1 MVAGAGICRQAKAAA
16 RAPRGPTIAVLIPDP
31 CPVTAILRP
40 ELPAA
45 PSPLRAAITA
55 AWAGDETTCV
65 RELLAQAR
73 LPPAESEAVRAT
85 AADLVRRV
93 RARAQDQGAIEA
105 FMRQYDLGS
114 EEGVLLMCVAEA
126 LLRIPDAD
134 TTDRL
139 IRDKLGEA
147 DWKRHVGQS
156 DSVLVNASTWGLML
170 TGHLVDLADDTR
182 RDVHNAFKRLVGRV
196 GEPVIRLAVRQAM
209 RIMGHQ
215 FVMGRTIE
223 EALARGRKGENARYR
238 YSFDM
243 LGEAALTA
251 RDARRYFDAYHKA
264 IAAIGKDAQLPRGE
278 AGDPSAVASISVKL
292 SALHPRYEH
301 AKRGRVLAELTPR
314 VLELAQQ
321 AKAQGIGLTIDA
333 EEADRLELSLD
344 VFAGAYVDASLDGWE
359 GLGLAVQAYQKRAPA
374 VIDWVADLAR
384 RHRRR
389 IPVRL
394 VKGAYWDSEV
404 KRAQVDGLSGYP
416 VFTRKPNT
424 DVSYL
429 ACAKRMLE
437 ATDAIYPMFATH
449 NAHTIASIHRMAA
462 LLLPSPLGRRAGD
475 EGTNDQIATNRR
487 RRNSVPSSGAAR
499 HLASRPGLREDAKA
513 FSTARA
519 SGSQAQP
526 FTPEGEGKSKNH
538 PYEFQKLHGMG
549 DDLYAEV
556 IPVDRLDVPCR
567 VYAPVGSHE
576 DLLPYLVRRLLE
588 NGANSSFVNRI
599 TDEDV
604 AIDELVRDP
613 VETVAAFDAIPHP
626 RIPLPVD
633 LYRHHAALAGQPSGE
648 SSDRSNSMGINL
660 ANDDRL
666 RALAEQVNAT
676 ATAADWRAAPLV
688 PGARPSGPQQAVTN
702 PADRRQVVG
711 QWQASDADTIE
722 RALAN
727 AVAAQPGWDATPAAS
742 RATILEHAADL
753 LEQRT
758 PQFIA
763 LCTREAG
770 KTIPDGV
777 AEVREAVDFLRYY
790 AGEARKLFVPDP
802 LPGPTGE
809 SNTLQHCGRGVFACI
824 SPWNFPLAIFAG
836 QVAAALAAGNSVLAK
851 PAEQTNL
858 VGYYAVKLL
867 HEAGVPQDVLQ
878 FLPGDGAT
886 VGAALTSDPRV
897 SGVVF
902 TGSNATALAINRAL
916 AARDGAIGVLIAE
929 TGGQNALIADS
940 SALPEQLVKD
950 ALASAFTSAG
960 QRCSAARVL
969 FVQDDIADHVI
980 EMLAGAMAELKV
992 GDPALLSTDVGPVI
1006 DDDALAMLDRHAE
1019 RMAAEATLIAQ
1030 APMGDDAAHGT
1041 FFAPRAWELK
1051 SLSQLHRENFG
1062 PALHV
1067 IRWKGDALDDVIDA
1081 INSTGYGLTLGI
1093 HSRIDE
1099 TVERIAARARV
1110 GNVYVNRNQIGAV
1123 VGVQP
1128 FGGQRLSGTG
1138 PKAGG
1143 PHYLPRF
1150 ATEKTVTIN
1159 TTAAGGNASL
1169 LTLGE

>member
-1 MVAGAGICRQAKAAA
+1 M
-16 RAPRGPTIAVLIPDP
+16 LS
-31 CPVTAILRP
+31 P
-40 ELPAA
+40 ELPTA
-45 PSPLRAAITA
+45 PPALRAAITS
-55 AWAGDETTCV
+55 AWSRDETEHV

-73 LPPAESEAVRAT
+73 QPDADSQAILAT

-93 RARAQDQGAIEA
+93 RARTQDQGVIEA

-126 LLRIPDAD
+126 LLRIPDQGTAD
-134 TTDRL
+134 KL

-147 DWKRHVGQS
+147 DWQRHMGQS

-170 TGHLVDLADDTR
+170 TGHLVNLSDSTR
-182 RDVHNAFKRLVGRV
+182 GNVRGAFQRLVGRV

-215 FVMGRTIE
+215 FVMGRSID
-223 EALARGRKGENARYR
+223 EALVRSRKGDNANYR

-243 LGEAALTA
+243 LGEGALTTG
-251 RDARRYFDAYHKA
+251 DALRYLDAYRQA
-264 IAAIGKDAQLPRGE
+264 IHAIGRTGPFPDVFAAP
-278 AGDPSAVASISVKL
+278 SISVKL

-301 AKRGRVLAELTPR
+301 AKRARVLAELTPR
-314 VLELAQQ
+314 VLELAQL
-321 AKAQGIGLTIDA
+321 AKGYGIGFTIDA
-333 EEADRLELSLD
+333 EESDRLELSLD
-344 VFAGAYVDASLDGWE
+344 VIAAAYADTSLDGWQ
-359 GLGLAVQAYQKRAPA
+359 GYGLAVQAYQKRAPF
-374 VIDWVADLAR
+374 VIDFLVDLAR
-384 RHRRR
+384 GTGRR

-404 KRAQVDGLSGYP
+404 KRAQVDGQSGYP

-429 ACAKRMLE
+429 ACAWRMLE
-437 ATDAIYPMFATH
+437 ASDAIYPMFATH
-449 NAHTIASIHRMAA
+449 NAHTIAAIHRLA
-462 LLLPSPLGRRAGD
+462 LSLLPSGEGARRAD
-475 EGTNDQIATNRR
+475 EGGKVIRHETLIANGKST
-487 RRNSVPSSGAAR
+487 PSHPKGA
-499 HLASRPGLREDAKA
+499 S
-513 FSTARA
+513 FRA
-519 SGSQAQP
+519 SGALRHLL
-526 FTPEGEGKSKNH
+526 PEGEAKAATF
-538 PYEFQKLHGMG
+538 EFQKLHGMG

-556 IPVDRLDVPCR
+556 IPQDRLNVPCR

-599 TDEDV
+599 TDESV
-604 AIDELVRDP
+604 AIDDLIRDP
-613 VETVAAFDAIPHP
+613 VETVAAFETIPHP

-633 LYRHHAALAGQPSGE
+633 LYRSHAATHLHAE
-648 SSDRSNSMGINL
+648 RDNSMGANL
-660 ANDDRL
+660 ANDQQL
-666 RALAEQVNAT
+666 QTLAAQINA
-676 ATAADWRAAPLV
+676 AVGDWRAAPLV
-688 PGARPSGPQQAVTN
+688 PNAKVTGPDIAVTN
-702 PADRRQVVG
+702 PADRRQHVG
-711 QWQASDADTIE
+711 QWQAADNATVE
-722 RALAN
+722 LALKN
-727 AVAAQPGWDATPAAS
+727 AVAAQPAWDRTPAAS
-742 RATILEHAADL
+742 RAAILEHAANL
-753 LEQRT
+753 LEQRM
-758 PQFIA
+758 PAFIA
-763 LCTREAG
+763 LCVKEAG

-790 AGEARKLFVPDP
+790 AQQARKLFAPEA

-809 SNTLQHCGRGVFACI
+809 SNTLLLQGRGVFVCI

-836 QVAAALAAGNSVLAK
+836 QIAAALAAGNSVIAK

-858 VGYYAVKLL
+858 IGHAAVKLL
-867 HEAGVPQDVLQ
+867 HEAGVPEAVLQ

-886 VGAALTSDPRV
+886 VGAALTRDPRV
-897 SGVVF
+897 AGVAF
-902 TGSNATALAINRAL
+902 TGSTDTARAINRSL
-916 AARDGAIGVLIAE
+916 AARDAAIGVLIAE

-950 ALASAFTSAG
+950 ALSSAFTSAG

-969 FVQDDIADHVI
+969 FVQEDIADKVI
-980 EMLAGAMAELKV
+980 SMLAGAMAELKV
-992 GDPALLSTDVGPVI
+992 GDPGLLSTDVGPVI
-1006 DDDALAMLDRHAE
+1006 DSDAYCMLAEHE
-1019 RMAAEATLIAQ
+1019 TRMRGEAKLIAQ
-1030 APMGDDAAHGT
+1030 ASLSTSDSDDSVAHGT
-1041 FFAPRAWELK
+1041 FFAPSAWEID
-1051 SLSQLHRENFG
+1051 SIDRLHKEVFG

-1067 IRWKGDALDDVIDA
+1067 VRWKGSELDKVIDE
-1081 INSTGYGLTLGI
+1081 INATGYGLTLGI

-1099 TVERIAARARV
+1099 TIERIVSRVNV
-1110 GNVYVNRNQIGAV
+1110 GNAYVNRNQIGAV

-1128 FGGQRLSGTG
+1128 FGGQGLSGTG

-1150 ATEKTVTIN
+1150 AAEKTVTVN

>member
-1 MVAGAGICRQAKAAA
+1 MNAS
-16 RAPRGPTIAVLIPDP
+16 LS
-31 CPVTAILRP
+31 
-40 ELPAA
+40 PAA
-45 PSPLRAAITA
+45 PAASLQPQRDAITA
-55 AWAGDETTCV
+55 AWTGDETERV
-65 RELLAQAR
+65 HALLAEAR
-73 LPPAESEAVRAT
+73 QPDADRAAIQAT

-93 RARAQDQGAIEA
+93 RLRAQDRGAIEA
-105 FMRQYDLGS
+105 FMQQYDLGS

-126 LLRIPDAD
+126 LLRIPDEDTAD
-134 TTDRL
+134 AL

-147 DWKRHVGQS
+147 NWRKHMGQS

-170 TGHLVDLADDTR
+170 TGRLVDLADDTKR
-182 RDVHNAFKRLVGRV
+182 NVHNAFQRLIGRV

-215 FVMGRTIE
+215 FVMGRTIG
-223 EALARGRKGENARYR
+223 EALTRSRKGDNAAYR

-243 LGEAALTA
+243 LGEAALTQHDA
-251 RDARRYFDAYHKA
+251 DRYLKAYRDAID
-264 IAAIGKDAQLPRGE
+264 AIGRTGPFEDEITAP
-278 AGDPSAVASISVKL
+278 SISVKL

-301 AKRGRVLAELTPR
+301 AKHARVLAELAPR
-314 VLELAQQ
+314 VLDLAQR
-321 AKAQGIGLTIDA
+321 AKSYRIGLTVDA

-344 VFAGAYVDASLDGWE
+344 VIEAALTDASLAGWH
-359 GLGLAVQAYQKRAPA
+359 GFGIVVQAYQKRAPF
-374 VIDWVADLAR
+374 VIDWIAALAR
-384 RHRRR
+384 AHGRR

-404 KRAQVDGLSGYP
+404 KRAQVEGHPGYP

-429 ACAKRMLE
+429 ANARRLLS

-449 NAHTIASIHRMAA
+449 NAHTIAAVHR
-462 LLLPSPLGRRAGD
+462 LGMTLRNGAG
-475 EGTNDQIATNRR
+475 
-487 RRNSVPSSGAAR
+487 
-499 HLASRPGLREDAKA
+499 AK
-513 FSTARA
+513 
-519 SGSQAQP
+519 
-526 FTPEGEGKSKNH
+526 

-556 IPVDRLDVPCR
+556 IPADRLDVPCR

-599 TDEDV
+599 SDEDV
-604 AIDELVRDP
+604 AIDDLIRDP
-613 VETVAAFDAIPHP
+613 VEVVAGFESIPHP

-633 LYRHHAALAGQPSGE
+633 LFRSQFQ
-648 SSDRSNSMGINL
+648 DRSNSMGVNL
-660 ANDDRL
+660 AND
-666 RALAEQVNAT
+666 AQLATLAAQIQAAT
-676 ATAADWRAAPLV
+676 GPWTAGPLV
-688 PGARPSGPQQAVTN
+688 PGATSAGATVEVTS
-702 PADRRQVVG
+702 PADRRVRVG
-711 QWQASDADTIE
+711 QWQAADGATVE
-722 RALAN
+722 QALRNATEAHADWN
-727 AVAAQPGWDATPAAS
+727 AVPAAS
-742 RATILEHAADL
+742 RAAILEHAADL
-753 LEQRT
+753 LESRT
-758 PQFIA
+758 PDYIA
-763 LCTREAG
+763 MCTREAG

-790 AGEARKLFVPDP
+790 AAEARRLFVIEA

-809 SNTLQHCGRGVFACI
+809 SNSLQLSGRGVFVCI

-836 QVAAALAAGNSVLAK
+836 QIAAALAAGNTVIAK
-851 PAEQTNL
+851 AAEQTTL
-858 VGYYAVKLL
+858 VGHAAVKLL
-867 HEAGVPQDVLQ
+867 HEAGVPAHVLQ
-878 FLPGDGAT
+878 YVPGDGAS
-886 VGAALTSDPRV
+886 VGAALTADPRV
-897 SGVVF
+897 AGVVF

-916 AARDGAIGVLIAE
+916 AARDGAIGTLIAE

-950 ALASAFTSAG
+950 ALGSAFTSAG

-969 FVQDDIADHVI
+969 FVQDDIADKVI
-980 EMLAGAMAELKV
+980 GMLSGAMQELTV

-1006 DDDALAMLDRHAE
+1006 DADALRMLDAHAE
-1019 RMAAEATLIAQ
+1019 RMASEARLIATT
-1030 APMGDDAAHGT
+1030 PVGPEVAHGT
-1041 FFAPRAWELK
+1041 FFAPRAWELQ
-1051 SLSQLHRENFG
+1051 SLTQLQRENFG

-1067 IRWKGDALDDVIDA
+1067 IRWKADQLDAVIDA
-1081 INSTGYGLTLGI
+1081 INNTGYGLTLGI

-1099 TVERIAARARV
+1099 TVEKISARARV

-1143 PHYLPRF
+1143 SHYLPRF
-1150 ATEKTVTIN
+1150 TAEKTVTIN

>member
-1 MVAGAGICRQAKAAA
+1 M
-16 RAPRGPTIAVLIPDP
+16 LS
-31 CPVTAILRP
+31 P
-40 ELPAA
+40 ELPGPPA
-45 PSPLRAAITA
+45 PLRAAITA
-55 AWAGDETTCV
+55 AWTRDETAHV
-65 RELLAQAR
+65 RELLEQAR
-73 LPPAESEAVRAT
+73 QPHPDWSEADRQAIQAT

-93 RARAQDQGAIEA
+93 RAHARDQGAIEA

-126 LLRIPDAD
+126 LLRIPDQDTAD
-134 TTDRL
+134 KL

-147 DWKRHVGQS
+147 DWKRHMGQS

-170 TGHLVDLADDTR
+170 TGRLVDLADETK
-182 RDVHNAFKRLVGRV
+182 RDAHGAFKRLIGRV

-223 EALARGRKGENARYR
+223 EALTRSRKGENAAYR

-251 RDARRYFDAYHKA
+251 RDAQRYLESYRKA
-264 IAAIGKDAQLPRGE
+264 IHAIGKHAGPHRQGDAGGPFQDVLAAP
-278 AGDPSAVASISVKL
+278 SISVKL

-301 AKRGRVLAELTPR
+301 GQRARVLAELGPGL
-314 VLELAQQ
+314 LELSRL
-321 AKAQGIGLTIDA
+321 AKGYGIGLTIDA
-333 EEADRLELSLD
+333 EETDRLELSLD
-344 VFAGAYVDASLDGWE
+344 LIAQVLADPSLQGWH
-359 GLGLAVQAYQKRAPA
+359 GFGIVVQAYQKRAPF
-374 VIDWVADLAR
+374 VIDFIADLAR
-384 RHRRR
+384 RLGRR

-404 KRAQVDGLSGYP
+404 KRAQVEGQAGYP

-429 ACAKRMLE
+429 ANARRLLL
-437 ATDAIYPMFATH
+437 AADAIYPMFATH
-449 NAHTIASIHRMAA
+449 NALTIAAVHRLAA
-462 LLLPSPLGRRAGD
+462 SLLPARGA
-475 EGTNDQIATNRR
+475 EGHR
-487 RRNSVPSSGAAR
+487 
-499 HLASRPGLREDAKA
+499 
-513 FSTARA
+513 
-519 SGSQAQP
+519 
-526 FTPEGEGKSKNH
+526 
-538 PYEFQKLHGMG
+538 YEFQKLHGMG

-556 IPVDRLDVPCR
+556 IPADRLDVPCR

-604 AIDELVRDP
+604 SIEELIRDP
-613 VETVAAFDAIPHP
+613 VETVAAFETIPHP

-633 LYRHHAALAGQPSGE
+633 LYRSQGFE
-648 SSDRSNSMGINL
+648 RSNSMGVNL
-660 ANDDRL
+660 ANDDQL
-666 RALAEQVNAT
+666 RALAEQVNAFVQGSAA
-676 ATAADWRAAPLV
+676 ATQWRAAPLV
-688 PGARPSGPQQAVTN
+688 PGAQVGGPLIAVSN
-702 PADRRQVVG
+702 PADRRQQVG
-711 QWQASDADTIE
+711 QWQAADSATVE
-722 RALAN
+722 LALRN
-727 AVAAQPGWDATPAAS
+727 AVQAQPAWDATPAAS
-742 RATILEHAADL
+742 RAAILEHAADL
-753 LEQRT
+753 LEQRL
-758 PQFIA
+758 PQYIA

-770 KTIPDGV
+770 KTVADGV

-790 AGEARKLFVPDP
+790 AAQARKLFAPEA

-809 SNTLQHCGRGVFACI
+809 SNTLQLSGRGVFVCI

-836 QVAAALAAGNSVLAK
+836 QIAAALAAGNSVIAK

-858 VGYYAVKLL
+858 IGFEAVKLL
-867 HEAGVPQDVLQ
+867 HEAGVPEAVLQ

-886 VGAALTSDPRV
+886 VGAALTRDPRV
-897 SGVVF
+897 AGVAF
-902 TGSNATALAINRAL
+902 TGSTDTARAINRAL
-916 AARDGAIGVLIAE
+916 AARDAAIGVLIAE

-969 FVQDDIADHVI
+969 FVQADIADKVI
-980 EMLAGAMAELKV
+980 DMLAGAMAELRV

-1006 DDDALAMLDRHAE
+1006 DTDALKLLEDHAAK
-1019 RMAAEATLIAQ
+1019 MAGSARPIAQ
-1030 APMGDDAAHGT
+1030 AGTDDSTAHGT
-1041 FFAPRAWELK
+1041 FFAPRAWELQ
-1051 SLSQLHRENFG
+1051 SLSQLTRENFG

-1067 IRWKGDALDDVIDA
+1067 VRWQADQLDAVIDA
-1081 INSTGYGLTLGI
+1081 INATGYGLTLGI

-1099 TVERIAARARV
+1099 TIERIAARARV

-1128 FGGQRLSGTG
+1128 FGGQNLSGTG

-1150 ATEKTVTIN
+1150 ATEKTVTVN

>member
-1 MVAGAGICRQAKAAA
+1 M
-16 RAPRGPTIAVLIPDP
+16 LSS
-31 CPVTAILRP
+31 
-40 ELPAA
+40 ELPGP
-45 PSPLRAAITA
+45 PSALRGAITA
-55 AWAGDETTCV
+55 AWARDEAEHV

-73 LPPAESEAVRAT
+73 QPDSDRAAIQAT

-126 LLRIPDAD
+126 LLRIPDQDTAD
-134 TTDRL
+134 KL

-147 DWKRHVGQS
+147 DWKRHMGQS

-170 TGHLVDLADDTR
+170 TGHLVDLADDTK
-182 RDVHNAFKRLVGRV
+182 RDVHSAFKRLIGRV

-223 EALARGRKGENARYR
+223 EALARSRKGANAAYR

-243 LGEAALTA
+243 LGEGALTTK
-251 RDARRYFDAYHKA
+251 DALRYLEAYRLA
-264 IAAIGKDAQLPRGE
+264 IHAIGKTGPFADVFAAP
-278 AGDPSAVASISVKL
+278 SISVKL

-301 AKRGRVLAELTPR
+301 AKRARVMAELTPR
-314 VLELAQQ
+314 VLELAQI
-321 AKAQGIGLTIDA
+321 AKSYGIGFTIDA
-333 EEADRLELSLD
+333 EESDRLELSLD
-344 VFAGAYVDASLDGWE
+344 VIAAAYADPSLDGWQ
-359 GLGLAVQAYQKRAPA
+359 GYGLAIQAYQKRAPY
-374 VIDWVADLAR
+374 VIDFIADLAR
-384 RHRRR
+384 RTGRR

-404 KRAQVDGLSGYP
+404 KRAQVDGQAGYP

-429 ACAKRMLE
+429 ANARRML
-437 ATDAIYPMFATH
+437 DASDALYPMFATH
-449 NAHTIASIHRMAA
+449 NAQTIAAIHRLAA
-462 LLLPSPLGRRAGD
+462 GRD
-475 EGTNDQIATNRR
+475 
-487 RRNSVPSSGAAR
+487 
-499 HLASRPGLREDAKA
+499 
-513 FSTARA
+513 F
-519 SGSQAQP
+519 
-526 FTPEGEGKSKNH
+526 
-538 PYEFQKLHGMG
+538 EFQKLHGMG

-556 IPVDRLDVPCR
+556 ISADRLNVPCR

-604 AIDELVRDP
+604 AIDDLIRDP
-613 VETVAAFDAIPHP
+613 VETVAAFESIPHP

-633 LYRHHAALAGQPSGE
+633 LYRSQGFE
-648 SSDRSNSMGINL
+648 RDNSMGINL
-660 ANDDRL
+660 ANDDQL
-666 RALAEQVNAT
+666 RALAEQVNAST
-676 ATAADWRAAPLV
+676 ANWRAAPLV
-688 PGARPSGPQQAVTN
+688 PGAKASGPDIAVTN
-702 PADRRQVVG
+702 PADRRQTVG
-711 QWQASDADTIE
+711 QWQAADADTVE
-722 RALAN
+722 KALQN
-727 AVAAQPGWDATPAAS
+727 AVAAQPAWDRTPAAS
-742 RATILEHAADL
+742 RAAILEHAAEL
-753 LEQRT
+753 LEKRM
-758 PQFIA
+758 PQYMA
-763 LCTREAG
+763 LCTKEAG
-770 KTIPDGV
+770 KTLADGV

-790 AGEARKLFVPDP
+790 AAQARKIFAAEA

-809 SNTLQHCGRGVFACI
+809 SNTLQLQGRGVFVCI
-824 SPWNFPLAIFAG
+824 SPWNFPLAIFTG
-836 QVAAALAAGNSVLAK
+836 QIAAALVAGNAVIAK

-858 VGYYAVKLL
+858 IGYAAVKLL
-867 HEAGVPQDVLQ
+867 HEAGVPEAVLQ

-886 VGAALTSDPRV
+886 VGAALTKDPRV
-897 SGVVF
+897 AGVAF
-902 TGSNATALAINRAL
+902 TGSTDTARAINRAL
-916 AARDGAIGVLIAE
+916 AARDAAIGVLIAE

-950 ALASAFTSAG
+950 ALSSAFTSAG

-969 FVQDDIADHVI
+969 YVQEDIADKVI
-980 EMLAGAMAELKV
+980 GMLAGAMAELSV
-992 GDPALLSTDVGPVI
+992 GDPGLLSTDVGPVI
-1006 DDDALAMLDRHAE
+1006 DSDALKLLEDHAAKME
-1019 RMAAEATLIAQ
+1019 KIAKPIATAKT
-1030 APMGDDAAHGT
+1030 DESVAHGT
-1041 FFAPRAWELK
+1041 FFAPRAWELQ
-1051 SLSQLHRENFG
+1051 SLSQLTRENFG

-1067 IRWKGDALDDVIDA
+1067 LRWKADQLDQVIDA
-1081 INSTGYGLTLGI
+1081 INATGYGLTLGI

-1099 TVERIAARARV
+1099 TIERIAARANV

-1128 FGGQRLSGTG
+1128 FGGQNLSGTG

-1150 ATEKTVTIN
+1150 ATEKTVTVN

-1169 LTLGE
+1169 LTLGD

>member
-1 MVAGAGICRQAKAAA
+1 MRIAEWYRGGLAAATLGSAFRRRAAYTMRPDKLPAGAMSIESDPSAPP
-16 RAPRGPTIAVLIPDP
+16 RAMR
-31 CPVTAILRP
+31 AILAP
-40 ELPAA
+40 ELPPVPA
-45 PSPLRAAITA
+45 PTRAAITA
-55 AWAGDETTCV
+55 GWIRDEAAHV
-65 RELLAQAR
+65 RELVQQAR
-73 LPPAESEAVRAT
+73 LPDADRDAAQAV

-93 RARAQDQGAIEA
+93 RARARDQGVVEA

-126 LLRIPDAD
+126 LLRIPDQGTAD
-134 TTDRL
+134 AL

-147 DWKRHVGQS
+147 NWRKHMGQS

-170 TGHLVDLADDTR
+170 TGHLVDLADDTKR
-182 RDVHNAFKRLVGRV
+182 NVHNAFQRLVGRV

-215 FVMGRTIE
+215 FVMGRTIG
-223 EALARGRKGENARYR
+223 EALTRSRKGANAPYR

-243 LGEAALTA
+243 LGEAALTQA
-251 RDARRYFDAYHKA
+251 DADRYLTAYRDAID
-264 IAAIGKDAQLPRGE
+264 AIGRTGPFDDAITAP
-278 AGDPSAVASISVKL
+278 SISVKL

-301 AKRGRVLAELTPR
+301 AKHERVLAELAPR
-314 VLELAQQ
+314 VLDLAQR
-321 AKAQGIGLTIDA
+321 AKGHRIGLTIDA

-344 VFAGAYVDASLDGWE
+344 VIEAAITDASLAGWDGF
-359 GLGLAVQAYQKRAPA
+359 GIVVQAYQKRAPF
-374 VIDWVADLAR
+374 VIDWIAALGR
-384 RHRRR
+384 SLGRR

-404 KRAQVDGLSGYP
+404 KRAQVEGHPGYP

-429 ACAKRMLE
+429 ANARRLLS

-449 NAHTIASIHRMAA
+449 NAHTIAAVHRLATTV
-462 LLLPSPLGRRAGD
+462 LPGSVAG
-475 EGTNDQIATNRR
+475 
-487 RRNSVPSSGAAR
+487 
-499 HLASRPGLREDAKA
+499 
-513 FSTARA
+513 ST
-519 SGSQAQP
+519 
-526 FTPEGEGKSKNH
+526 

-556 IPVDRLDVPCR
+556 IPADRLDVPCR

-599 TDEDV
+599 SDEDV
-604 AIDELVRDP
+604 AIDDLIRDP
-613 VETVAAFDAIPHP
+613 VEVVAGFDVIPHP

-633 LYRHHAALAGQPSGE
+633 LFRSQSH
-648 SSDRSNSMGINL
+648 DRSNSMGVNL
-660 ANDDRL
+660 ANDAEFE
-666 RALAEQVNAT
+666 ALAAQIQAT
-676 ATAADWRAAPLV
+676 PGPWAAGPLV
-688 PGARPSGPQQAVTN
+688 PGATSTGDLVEVTS
-702 PADRRQVVG
+702 PADRRVHVG
-711 QWQASDADTIE
+711 EWQTTDKATVEQALRNATDAH
-722 RALAN
+722 AGWN
-727 AVAAQPGWDATPAAS
+727 AMPAAS
-742 RATILEHAADL
+742 RAAILEHAADL
-753 LEQRT
+753 LEART
-758 PQFIA
+758 ALFIA
-763 LCTREAG
+763 MCTREAG

-790 AGEARKLFVPDP
+790 AGEARRLFIVEA

-809 SNTLQHCGRGVFACI
+809 SNSVQLSGRGVFVCI

-836 QVAAALAAGNSVLAK
+836 QIAAALAAGNTVIAK
-851 PAEQTNL
+851 AAEQTSL
-858 VGYYAVKLL
+858 VGFAAVKLL
-867 HEAGVPQDVLQ
+867 HEAGVPAAVLQ
-878 FLPGDGAT
+878 YVPGDGAS
-886 VGAALTSDPRV
+886 VGAALTADPRV
-897 SGVVF
+897 AGVVF

-916 AARDGAIGVLIAE
+916 AARDGAIGTLIAE

-950 ALASAFTSAG
+950 ALGSAFTSAG

-969 FVQDDIADHVI
+969 FVQDDIADKVL

-1006 DDDALAMLDRHAE
+1006 DADALRMLDVHAE
-1019 RMAAEATLIAQ
+1019 RMAKEARLIATT
-1030 APMGDDAAHGT
+1030 PVGPEAAHGT
-1041 FFAPRAWELK
+1041 FFAPRAWELQ
-1051 SLSQLHRENFG
+1051 SMSQLQRENFG

-1067 IRWKGDALDDVIDA
+1067 IRWKADQLDTVIDA

-1099 TVERIAARARV
+1099 TVEKITAQARV

-1143 PHYLPRF
+1143 SHYLPRF
-1150 ATEKTVTIN
+1150 TTEKTVTIN

-1169 LTLGE
+1169 LTLGD